1 MSTNP
6 FPAGDDN
13 WEAVIEEM
21 EATAADLREEGWE
34 IVELHPGDVAVFGED
49 AEFSGFDVLVPDNEF
64 DQLEE
69 IDANAEL
76 KQTEVY
82 RAESEQ
88 FVYALVVTLDA
99 DRTVGLC
106 CPLYYDQQ
114 QLGQLPSPESDGQIA
129 TYIRTLSEDR
139 GLVITHDDPT
149 LFIPE

>member
-1 MSTNP
+1 MSTNSL
-6 FPAGDDN
+6 PAGDDN

-49 AEFSGFDVLVPDNEF
+49 AEFAGFDVLVPDNEF
-64 DQLEE
+64 DRLEE
-69 IDANAEL
+69 IDASADLQE
-76 KQTEVY
+76 TEVY
-82 RAESEQ
+82 RAESGQ
-88 FVYALVVTLDA
+88 FVYTLVVTLDSN
-99 DRTVGLC
+99 RMVGLC

-114 QLGQLPSPESDGQIA
+114 QLSQLPSGTDEQLA

-139 GLVITHDDPT
+139 GLVITHDDPS

>member
-1 MSTNP
+1 MSTNSL
-6 FPAGDDN
+6 PAGDDN
-13 WEAVIEEM
+13 WVAVIEEM

-64 DQLEE
+64 DRLAE
-69 IDANAEL
+69 IAPSADL

-82 RAESEQ
+82 RAESGQ
-88 FVYALVVTLDA
+88 FVYALVITLDA

-114 QLGQLPSPESDGQIA
+114 QLNQLPSGTDEQLA

-139 GLVITHDDPT
+139 GLVISHDDPS